1 MKEKRLKFIRESSTS
16 LNQMASGE
24 GAAAASELLMGR
36 WESSEAFGNTA
47 LDWSQ
52 AVKDQRVRLELS
64 FARDGVYAFR
74 LLEKKAEA
82 AVDTDVTSSFRHVIA
97 SQGVY
102 ELQGDDRLVIHG
114 DTSGIKWT
122 FLLEEDD
129 SLRIRYASVIA
140 RLSITSILIRP
151 LTRESSV

>member
-1 MKEKRLKFIRESSTS
+1 MKEERLKLARESSTS

-24 GAAAASELLMGR
+24 GAAAASELLMGQ
-36 WESSEAFGNTA
+36 WESTEAFGNTA

-52 AVKDQRVRLELS
+52 AVKDQRVRLGLS

-74 LLEKKAEA
+74 LLEKKKEE
-82 AVDTDVTSSFRHVIA
+82 AVDTDVTSSFRHVVA
-97 SQGVY
+97 SQGTY
-102 ELQGDDRLVIHG
+102 ELQGADRLVIHG
-114 DTSGIKWT
+114 DNSGIKWT

-129 SLRIRYASVIA
+129 SLRIRYAGVIA
-140 RLSITSILIRP
+140 RLSVTSIMIGP